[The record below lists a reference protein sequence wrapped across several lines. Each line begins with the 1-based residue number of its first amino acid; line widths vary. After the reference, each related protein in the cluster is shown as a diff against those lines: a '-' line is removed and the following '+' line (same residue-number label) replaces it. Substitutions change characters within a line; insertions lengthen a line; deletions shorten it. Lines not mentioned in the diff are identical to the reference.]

1 VFVYPLPN
9 IMVYSLMPFNLDII
23 ACTLDFGC
31 YLAKISVTV
40 FQAWPPSPI
49 VLFKEKVKLIKKN
62 NNNNNN

>member
-1 VFVYPLPN
+1 MFRHTVSCVDVFPLPN

-40 FQAWPPSPI
+40 FQA
-49 VLFKEKVKLIKKN
+49 
-62 NNNNNN
+62 